1 LGCASPAWRNY
12 FKNRNIGPNE
22 IATDLF
28 FQVLRAEAFGE
39 QDVLD
44 DVVDDELRHEP
55 QQRRHVVVLQRKLK
69 LQHLEPIL

>member
-44 DVVDDELRHEP
+44 DVVDDEAAPSGADFMKPFRP
-55 QQRRHVVVLQRKLK
+55 
-69 LQHLEPIL
+69 